1 MPFKLADL
9 KQHNSELL
17 KLLTERLPDMLW
29 VKDVNGNYIY
39 ANQAICDALLMAK
52 DTKEPIGKN
61 DVFFAKRE
69 RDAHKEDKEWHTF
82 GELCFNS
89 DQIVI
94 DNNKPMKFEE
104 FGNVKGKLTYLEV
117 YKAPFYDEDGN
128 ILGTVGAGRDITQMK
143 KIQTDLEKS
152 LKTMAKQKELIEYK
166 ESHDSL
172 THLPNRLLLQDR
184 LHQAIKV
191 AKENGEK
198 IALLSIDLDHF
209 KEIND
214 SLGLEVGDKVLQE
227 FSKRLKHTVEKKDTI
242 SRLGGDEFC
251 IILTEIDDI
260 VEITD
265 FVYKCMECTKIPFE
279 IDDHSLYLNMSI
291 GISLYPHDG
300 KQASALLKNADAAMF
315 KAKYNGRNQYSF
327 YDEEMTRKAYDRVT
341 LETQLREALNNDE
354 LVVFYQPQINSKKNQ
369 LIGMEALVRWEHP
382 SAGLVYPNKFIPLA
396 ESTGMIVDLDR
407 IVMRKSIMQF
417 HKWCQDGLKPGK
429 LSLNLSI
436 KQMEDESFIEF
447 FNSLLEDK
455 KYLYKHLEFEVTESQ
470 IMANPEAAIVTLNE
484 IRNLGVSIAID
495 DFGTGYSS
503 LAYLKKLPI
512 NKLKID
518 KSFIDDLPNDAEDVA
533 ITKTIISLH
542 ENLHLDVIAEG
553 VENQQQ
559 IDFLQKHKCDNI
571 QGYFYA
577 KPMSAEDMTEFIKK
591 YNK

>member
-227 FSKRLKHTVEKKDTI
+227 FSKRLKHTVQKKDTI